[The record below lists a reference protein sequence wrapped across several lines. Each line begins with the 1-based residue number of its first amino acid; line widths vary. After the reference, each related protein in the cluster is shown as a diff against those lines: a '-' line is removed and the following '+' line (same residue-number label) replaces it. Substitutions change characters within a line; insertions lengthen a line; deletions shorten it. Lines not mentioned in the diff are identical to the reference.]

1 MFEKAAFGPLFHAQC
16 VQSPGPA
23 GLFRGRNLPS
33 LAGVASGSMGAGV
46 DNRRMK
52 STPSASSSAP
62 AESALA
68 SAPQAASAPAAAASI
83 ALACLALTLP
93 TLLAFNLPP
102 SSTFLNQAAALIG
115 WGSWLTLLA
124 LSIDGRVV
132 ARSGGLIALQGAF
145 GLLLLAALAAP
156 LWTGLPW
163 SLALSGAGLIGA
175 AALTAQVAAALQQA
189 GHGRDVF
196 RAFCIGLVV
205 AGLASSAIGIVEV
218 FVPDWADGDWI
229 ASTTIPGRA
238 VGNMRQPNHLSSLL
252 LWGLIAAVW
261 LGQTRVLRKGL
272 DTLAALLF
280 IFVIVLSG
288 SRTGAVGMLMLAVW
302 GGLDRRLARH
312 LRVLLLLAPVAY
324 AAFWFATS
332 AWADY
337 SQHVFGGE
345 TRFSAKGDISSS
357 RYGIWANTLS
367 LIRMHPWAG
376 VGFGEFNFAWTLTP
390 FPGRPVAF
398 FDHTHNL
405 LLQFAVELGLPLTA
419 LVTAGFGWALLRAL
433 IDALQARADPDP
445 EQAPLRR
452 AAFMMVFMVC
462 VHSLLEYPLWYAY
475 FLLPAAFALGLGLAQ
490 RAAVAPEA
498 SEASETAADPAAKD
512 AMTAAP
518 PGVRT
523 RRKTTRPL
531 LIGALLL
538 WLGGVASVYD
548 YARVVVIFAPPEGAA
563 PLAQRIV
570 DGRRSWFFTHH
581 ADYAGATTA
590 AADEAP
596 PGTSLLAFRGAVH
609 YLLDSRLMTA
619 WANAL
624 NDAGEIDR
632 ARYVAARL
640 REFHHTDAFFAPCT
654 EPIAAGAVL
663 PFQCLAPQRT
673 LRFEDFR

>member
-1 MFEKAAFGPLFHAQC
+1 
-16 VQSPGPA
+16 
-23 GLFRGRNLPS
+23 
-33 LAGVASGSMGAGV
+33 
-46 DNRRMK
+46 MK
-52 STPSASSSAP
+52 STSPASPPGLADAAHQHAP
-62 AESALA
+62 HPA
-68 SAPQAASAPAAAASI
+68 APGAAASI

-124 LSIDGRVV
+124 LSIDHRVV
-132 ARSGGLIALQGAF
+132 PHSSGLVALQGAF
-145 GLLLLAALAAP
+145 AVVLLAALAAP

-163 SLALSGAGLIGA
+163 SLALSGAGLIAA

-189 GHGRDVF
+189 GHAQAAF

-205 AGLASSAIGIVEV
+205 AGLASSAIGIIEV

-229 ASTTIPGRA
+229 ASTTIAGRA

-252 LWGLIAAVW
+252 LWGLIAALW
-261 LGQTRVLRKGL
+261 LGQTGVLRRGVDSL
-272 DTLAALLF
+272 LALLF

-302 GGLDRRLARH
+302 GGLDQRLSRRARA
-312 LRVLLLLAPVAY
+312 LLLLAPVAY
-324 AAFWFATS
+324 AACWFATS

-345 TRFSAKGDISSS
+345 TRFSSKGDISSS
-357 RYGIWANTLS
+357 RYGIWANTLT
-367 LIRMHPWAG
+367 LIGMHPWVG

-405 LLQFAVELGLPLTA
+405 LLQFAVELGLPLAA
-419 LVTAGFGWALLRAL
+419 LVSAGLIWALWRAL
-433 IDALQARADPDP
+433 NDAIQARADVDPD
-445 EQAPLRR
+445 QAPLRR

-475 FLLPAAFALGLGLAQ
+475 FLLPAAFALGLGLAHCAAEPVAVHAEPPA
-490 RAAVAPEA
+490 AAV
-498 SEASETAADPAAKD
+498 
-512 AMTAAP
+512 
-518 PGVRT
+518 VRT
-523 RRKTTRPL
+523 RRETTRPL

-538 WLGGVASVYD
+538 LFGGVFSVYD

-563 PLAQRIV
+563 PLAQRIGE
-570 DGRRSWFFTHH
+570 GRRSWFFAHH

-590 AADEAP
+590 AAADESAVRAP
-596 PGTSLLAFRGAVH
+596 VAIRAATH

-619 WANAL
+619 WAQAL
-624 NDAGEIDR
+624 NDAGTPASIDR

-640 REFHHTDAFFAPCT
+640 REFHHTDAFFAPCA
-654 EPIAAGAVL
+654 EPVVAGAVL
-663 PFQCLAPQRT
+663 PFQCQAPQRT
-673 LRFEDFR
+673 YRFEDFR